1 MFRHS
6 VNQPAENLI
15 CRVPPMDGF
24 PACEPAAQAL
34 AVGDPSTT
42 RRHSLRFAADKTDGL
57 GVNSMNSCRI
67 RSPILFR
74 WNTAHEEI
82 RLT

>member
-1 MFRHS
+1 MLCYS

-15 CRVPPMDGF
+15 CRLPPMDGF
-24 PACEPAAQAL
+24 PAGETAAQAL
-34 AVGDPSTT
+34 AVADSSTT
-42 RRHSLRFAADKTDGL
+42 RRHSLRFADDKTDGL

-74 WNTAHEEI
+74 WNTAHQGT